1 MCCRVLSGSAVRP
14 FTLLRFTV
22 EPVDI
27 LAVRGLPALL
37 NCSVVSEY
45 PVRVEWKKDGTFL
58 NLAADERRR
67 ILPSGS
73 LFISTVEHSVHNK
86 PDEGI
91 YQCVASIDNLGTIIS
106 RSARVTVPGRGTA
119 FLSFSSSFLPLFL
132 PVLPSI
138 ISLIPS
144 FIHSLSF
151 LRSFLPLLTSLEP
164 ICNINNHSIIY
175 NPH

>member
-1 MCCRVLSGSAVRP
+1 M
-14 FTLLRFTV
+14 
-22 EPVDI
+22 

-119 FLSFSSSFLPLFL
+119 FLSFSSSFLPFFL
-132 PVLPSI
+132 C
-138 ISLIPS
+138 
-144 FIHSLSF
+144 FSLSF
-151 LRSFLPLLTSLEP
+151 LPSFLSFHPLFTLFLSFVPSFLSLHPSNPYVILIIIQLYIIP
-164 ICNINNHSIIY
+164 IRKPYFIFESIF
-175 NPH
+175 